1 MVMEESNKTSHFI
14 ANRVI
19 LAAAIVFLA
28 IPLILTLA
36 DFLNVGEYFI
46 NPKTTIGLAVGA
58 AFIADRVF
66 VKYRASNKNDRD
78 NT

>member
-1 MVMEESNKTSHFI
+1 MEESNKTSHFI
-14 ANRVI
+14 ANRVL
-19 LAAAIVFLA
+19 LAAAIVFVA

-36 DFLNVGEYFI
+36 DLLNVGEYFI
-46 NPKTTIGLAVGA
+46 NPKATIGLAVGA

-66 VKYRASNKNDRD
+66 VKYYVKNRNNEE